1 MQVSVPLSG
10 ISSFIAVCLLLL
22 PAEGYAEDFVNST
35 YENRVTGMLYGSIIG
50 DALAGPH
57 EGRTSIESQRFLESG
72 GWIAEFSEYSKWF
85 QHYWNVYPRNARPGT
100 YTDDNRLRLAVA
112 RAMILQ
118 EREFPGETLNQKRL
132 AQSIFNRYAD
142 AQQEFQ
148 RSTSQL
154 NTVQNSED
162 QEKFK
167 RIQKERFLD
176 CWFWWELSKTAT
188 AVFIPENGNLRSP
201 NFKYRK
207 LLDDQGFHTGE
218 WELEPKEAEVVRGN
232 IKSSYHFDS
241 YARGEEMPLGEIAL
255 LPLAAYFPGAPAAAF
270 RFFLDINFLDIAS
283 APYYAAFLGA
293 VLADLLGG
301 TEWSEIRNRLEQQG
315 IRNYVEYQGKQSLEP
330 LELILE
336 RVFKITEKYRFQTCS
351 RKYYKLLIRELHDE
365 FARGE
370 EMMCHIDEM
379 LAASIALLDSAPDDV
394 NEALLRAVNYGRDND
409 TVASITGCFLGAVHG
424 ADAFNQDWKNIVQ
437 TANPSVDIARTGA
450 ELAGI
455 GITSK

>member
-1 MQVSVPLSG
+1 
-10 ISSFIAVCLLLL
+10 
-22 PAEGYAEDFVNST
+22 
-35 YENRVTGMLYGSIIG
+35 
-50 DALAGPH
+50 
-57 EGRTSIESQRFLESG
+57 
-72 GWIAEFSEYSKWF
+72 
-85 QHYWNVYPRNARPGT
+85 
-100 YTDDNRLRLAVA
+100 
-112 RAMILQ
+112 MILQ

-188 AVFIPENGNLRSP
+188 AVFIQENGNLRSP

-283 APYYAAFLGA
+283 APYYAAFL
-293 VLADLLGG
+293 
-301 TEWSEIRNRLEQQG
+301 
-315 IRNYVEYQGKQSLEP
+315 
-330 LELILE
+330 
-336 RVFKITEKYRFQTCS
+336 
-351 RKYYKLLIRELHDE
+351 
-365 FARGE
+365 
-370 EMMCHIDEM
+370 
-379 LAASIALLDSAPDDV
+379 
-394 NEALLRAVNYGRDND
+394 
-409 TVASITGCFLGAVHG
+409 
-424 ADAFNQDWKNIVQ
+424 
-437 TANPSVDIARTGA
+437 
-450 ELAGI
+450 
-455 GITSK
+455 